1 MDPHTRAYLKE
12 LANAVRANKKA
23 VDAAEEICTCVDC
36 IESRLRKQVSRC
48 DAAKILEGMYD
59 KVIEPMP
66 GNYVPE
72 LSPDYDLFKSGKRR
86 AF

>member
-1 MDPHTRAYLKE
+1 MDAHTRAYLKE
-12 LANAVRANKKA
+12 LANVVRANKKA

-48 DAAKILEGMYD
+48 DAAKMIGKMYD
-59 KVIEPMP
+59 EVLGSMP

>member
-48 DAAKILEGMYD
+48 DAAKMYD
-59 KVIEPMP
+59 KVLGSMP